1 MKLLRCDR
9 NDKKD
14 IRKNLFKRYTPL
26 QIAMH
31 MYGWSVL
38 LIWIFQ
44 FFTNN
49 LTADPVQYLERR
61 TGHHAVAL
69 LILSLACTPLNTL
82 FKWTEL
88 LKRRR
93 ALGLYAFMYATIHVL
108 IYLDLDFGLAWSFIL
123 QNFTQD
129 PRLIVGL
136 IAFLLLIPLAS
147 TSFNIW
153 KKRLGKNWKRLH
165 KMVYLIVPL
174 VVLHFAW
181 NKKGNIFTAQGDI
194 AQPLIY
200 GLIVI
205 VFLIMRIPQVRKGIV
220 SVRDRIR
227 GQFRKRGAVHQVIS

>member
-1 MKLLRCDR
+1 M
-9 NDKKD
+9 
-14 IRKNLFKRYTPL
+14 KNLFKRFTPL

-31 MYGWSVL
+31 IYGWSVL
-38 LIWIFQ
+38 VILIYK
-44 FFTNN
+44 FFTHD
-49 LTADPVQYLERR
+49 LSADPVQFLERR
-61 TGHHAVAL
+61 TGHHAIAL

-82 FKWTEL
+82 FKWSEL

-136 IAFLLLIPLAS
+136 TAFLLLIPLAW
-147 TSFNIW
+147 TSFDIW

-165 KMVYLIVPL
+165 KVVYAIVPL

-181 NKKGNIFTAQGDI
+181 NKKGDIFALQGDI
-194 AQPLIY
+194 ALPLAY
-200 GLIVI
+200 ALIVI
-205 VFLIMRIPQVRKGIV
+205 VMLILRIPPVRKTV
-220 SVRDRIR
+220 ASWRDRVR
-227 GQFRKRGAVHQVIS
+227 LLFQKRTAPAEANSH

>member
-1 MKLLRCDR
+1 MKNFFNR
-9 NDKKD
+9 
-14 IRKNLFKRYTPL
+14 FTPL

-31 MYGWSVL
+31 VYAWSVL
-38 LIWIFQ
+38 VYLIYQ

-49 LTADPVQYLERR
+49 LSADPVQYLERR

-69 LILSLACTPLNTL
+69 LIMSLACTPLNTL
-82 FKWTEL
+82 FKWREL

-108 IYLDLDFGLAWSFIL
+108 IYLDLDFGLAWSLVL

-136 IAFLLLIPLAS
+136 TAFLLLIPLAW
-147 TSFNIW
+147 TSFDIW

-165 KMVYLIVPL
+165 TVVYAIVPL
-174 VVLHFAW
+174 AVLHYAW

-205 VFLIMRIPQVRKGIV
+205 LFLIFRIPFVRKGIA
-220 SVRDRIR
+220 SLRDRFLLL
-227 GQFRKRGAVHQVIS
+227 FRKRTVQAEANSQ

>member
-1 MKLLRCDR
+1 MKM
-9 NDKKD
+9 KS
-14 IRKNLFKRYTPL
+14 LFKRFTPL

-31 MYGWSVL
+31 IYGWSVL
-38 LIWIFQ
+38 VILIYQ
-44 FFTNN
+44 FFTHN
-49 LTADPVQYLERR
+49 LSADPVQYLERR

-82 FKWTEL
+82 FKWSEL

-93 ALGLYAFMYATIHVL
+93 ALGLYAFMYATIHIL

-136 IAFLLLIPLAS
+136 TAFLLLIPLAW
-147 TSFNIW
+147 TSFDIW

-165 KMVYLIVPL
+165 KVVYAIVPL

-181 NKKGNIFTAQGDI
+181 NKKGNLLTVQGDI
-194 AQPLIY
+194 AQPFAY
-200 GLIVI
+200 ALIVI
-205 VFLIMRIPQVRKGIV
+205 VLLIIRIPRVRKTV
-220 SVRDRIR
+220 ASLRDRVR
-227 GQFRKRGAVHQVIS
+227 LLFQRWSVHAETPSR

>member
-1 MKLLRCDR
+1 MKLLRCDL

-14 IRKNLFKRYTPL
+14 IMKNLFKRYTPL

-31 MYGWSVL
+31 IYGWSVL
-38 LIWIFQ
+38 VILIFQ
-44 FFTNN
+44 YFTNN

>member
-1 MKLLRCDR
+1 MKT
-9 NDKKD
+9 
-14 IRKNLFKRYTPL
+14 IFKRYTPL

-31 MYGWSVL
+31 VYAWSVL
-38 LIWIFQ
+38 VILIFQ
-44 FFTNN
+44 YFTGD

-82 FKWTEL
+82 FKWSEL

-108 IYLDLDFGLAWSFIL
+108 IYLHLDFGLAWSFIL

-136 IAFLLLIPLAS
+136 IAFLLLIPLAW
-147 TSFNIW
+147 TSFDIW

-165 KMVYLIVPL
+165 KAVYLIVPL

-205 VFLIMRIPQVRKGIV
+205 IFLVMRIPQVRRGIV

-227 GQFRKRGAVHQVIS
+227 GQYRKQRAVHQVSS

>member
-1 MKLLRCDR
+1 LKTCQAFKGIMK
-9 NDKKD
+9 NF
-14 IRKNLFKRYTPL
+14 FKRYTPL
-26 QIAMH
+26 QIAIH
-31 MYGWSVL
+31 IYGWSVL
-38 LIWIFQ
+38 VILIIQ

-82 FKWTEL
+82 FKWSEL

-129 PRLIVGL
+129 PRLIVGA
-136 IAFLLLIPLAS
+136 IAFLLLIPLAW
-147 TSFNIW
+147 TSFDIW

-165 KMVYLIVPL
+165 KLVYLIVPL

-205 VFLIMRIPQVRKGIV
+205 AFLIMRIPQVRRGIV
-220 SVRDRIR
+220 SVRDRIK
-227 GQFRKRGAVHQVIS
+227 GQYRKQRALHQTSS

>member
-1 MKLLRCDR
+1 MK
-9 NDKKD
+9 NF
-14 IRKNLFKRYTPL
+14 FKRYTPL
-26 QIAMH
+26 QFAVHI
-31 MYGWSVL
+31 YGWSVL
-38 LIWIFQ
+38 VILIFQ
-44 FFTNN
+44 YFTHN
-49 LTADPVQYLERR
+49 LSADPVQYLERR

-69 LILSLACTPLNTL
+69 LILSLACTPLNTI
-82 FKWTEL
+82 FKWSEP

-93 ALGLYAFMYATIHVL
+93 ALGLYAFMYATLHVL
-108 IYLDLDFGLAWSFIL
+108 IYINLDFGLAWSSIL

-129 PRLIVGL
+129 PRLIVGAV
-136 IAFLLLIPLAS
+136 AFFLLIPLAW

-165 KMVYLIVPL
+165 KLVYLIIPL

-205 VFLIMRIPQVRKGIV
+205 LFLIMRIPQVRKGIV
-220 SVRDRIR
+220 SVRDRIK
-227 GQFRKRGAVHQVIS
+227 GQFRKQRVVHQTSP